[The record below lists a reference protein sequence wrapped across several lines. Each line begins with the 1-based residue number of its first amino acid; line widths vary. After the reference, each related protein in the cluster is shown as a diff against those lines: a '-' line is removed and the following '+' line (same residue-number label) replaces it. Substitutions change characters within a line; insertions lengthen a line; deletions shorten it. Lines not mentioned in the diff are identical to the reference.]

1 MKAVVLVGGQ
11 ATRLRPITLTIP
23 KALIELQGKAILEHV
38 FDLFKKYEVRE
49 VILSVGYLKEKI
61 IDHFGDGSHLD
72 LRISYI
78 EEDEPLGTA
87 GPLKLLQEPI
97 TETFICGNGDELK
110 TVDIKEMYEQ
120 HKQTGATATLCLT
133 EVEDPTM
140 YGVAKLEGNKIL
152 EFVEKPKL
160 EDAPSNFINAGF
172 YMFEPEVIDM
182 IPQGRSMFEYDV
194 FPKLAREGR
203 LYAYKLKGQ
212 WFDTGTHE
220 RLAHARQAWKG
231 F

>member
-1 MKAVVLVGGQ
+1 MKAVILVGGK
-11 ATRLRPITLTIP
+11 ATRLHPITLTIP
-23 KALIELQGKAILEHV
+23 KALIELHGKAILEHV
-38 FDLFKKYEVRE
+38 FDLFKKHDVTEI
-49 VILSVGYLKEKI
+49 ILSVGYLKEKI
-61 IDHFGDGSHLD
+61 MDHFGDGSKFGLQ
-72 LRISYI
+72 ISYI
-78 EEDEPLGTA
+78 EEDEPLGTS
-87 GPLKLLQEPI
+87 GPLKLLSEPM

-120 HKQTGATATLCLT
+120 HKASGALATLCLV

-140 YGVAKLEGNKIL
+140 YGVAKLEGDKIL

-160 EDAPSNFINAGF
+160 EDAPSKFINAGF
-172 YMFEPEVIDM
+172 YMLEPEVIDI

-194 FPKLAREGR
+194 FPKLAREGK
-203 LYAYKLKGQ
+203 LHAYKLKGQ

-220 RLAHARQAWKG
+220 RLAHAEKTWKG